1 MAAIPQG
8 MSTIIPY
15 LNVKDAAQA
24 IETYKKAFG
33 AKEVHKLVMPGTDK
47 VMHACLEIGTSRFF
61 ISESM
66 QIAPTVSSFYLY
78 RDNADQA
85 FTQAKQAGMQ
95 EVSAPADMFWG
106 DRMGT
111 LKDRFGITWSVATHM
126 RDVSPDE
133 MQEAMKKMAASKQ
146 QAA

>member
-1 MAAIPQG
+1 MAATPQG
-8 MSTIIPY
+8 MNTIIPY

-24 IETYKKAFG
+24 IEMYKKAFG
-33 AKEVHKLVMPGTDK
+33 AKEVHKMMMPGSDK

-66 QIAPTVSSFYLY
+66 QMAPTVSSFYLY

-95 EVSAPADMFWG
+95 EMSAPADMFWG

-126 RDVSPDE
+126 RDVSPEE
-133 MQEAMKKMAASKQ
+133 MQEGAKKMMNKQ